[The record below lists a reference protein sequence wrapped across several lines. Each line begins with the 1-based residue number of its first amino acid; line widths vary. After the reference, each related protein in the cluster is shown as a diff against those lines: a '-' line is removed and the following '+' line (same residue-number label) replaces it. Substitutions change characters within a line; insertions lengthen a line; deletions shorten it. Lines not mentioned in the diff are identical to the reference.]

1 MRTEF
6 HADLDRLTA
15 EVAEMCAIACD
26 LIQCATT
33 ALVETDVHLAE
44 KVLLDLHGLDRL
56 RDRATDRAFAL
67 LALQAPVARDLR
79 VVVSSIQIAAAAD
92 RMGGLANN
100 VAKVVRRHH
109 PEPAVPTSALSH
121 FTAMAQ
127 VAVELARRVQ
137 AAVAT
142 CDAAQARRILADDD
156 MMNDLHRQL
165 FVLVLDSRWPHGAAA
180 AADVALLGRFYERF
194 ADQVVD
200 IARRVVFQSSGRIG
214 AVGSGSDL
222 VASDH

>member
-6 HADLDRLTA
+6 HADLDRLIA
-15 EVAEMCAIACD
+15 DLGEMCAIVGD
-26 LIQCATT
+26 VIQSAST
-33 ALVETDVHLAE
+33 ALVETDAHQAE
-44 KVLLDLHGLDRL
+44 QVLVDLKRLDRL
-56 RDRATDRAFAL
+56 RDRVVDRAFTL

-109 PEPAVPTSALSH
+109 PEPAVPTAALSH

-127 VAVELARRVQ
+127 VAVELARSVQ
-137 AAVAT
+137 VAVAT
-142 CDAAQARRILADDD
+142 CDVTQARRILANDET
-156 MMNDLHRQL
+156 MNALHRQL
-165 FVLVLDSRWPHGAAA
+165 FILVLDRRWPHGAAA

-194 ADQVVD
+194 ADQAVD
-200 IARRVVFQSSGRIG
+200 IARRVVFQGCGRDRTLDDGNNLLASG
-214 AVGSGSDL
+214 D
-222 VASDH
+222 